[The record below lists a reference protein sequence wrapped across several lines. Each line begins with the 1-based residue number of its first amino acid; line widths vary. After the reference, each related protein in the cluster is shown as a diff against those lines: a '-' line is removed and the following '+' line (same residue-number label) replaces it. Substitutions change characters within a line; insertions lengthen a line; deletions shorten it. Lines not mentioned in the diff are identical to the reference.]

1 MWLTSAAA
9 IGLANASASE
19 SSAAVPSAEVE
30 TAPIMETAPTT
41 PTLPEAAALAQID
54 AALAVLTSGSAAHV
68 ALSAARETAV
78 GALALAEAEAQR
90 QSDKA
95 SEVAQVRTLALPEA
109 TIAALVAAIE
119 ARYAPVP
126 EVAPEPEVALPAGKK
141 PVSPRT
147 AAINAAAV
155 SADSARAAGNLRGFD
170 SKWAALLTGVART
183 SGTRFASIA
192 AFGGDGVA
200 NYADYQ
206 SLVAQIRHY
215 MRFQL
220 NIGGKGDSYAVTPW
234 LFALGIHHA
243 AQSKGDDSLPLKF
256 AGAAQVALYPDG
268 RFRLALA
275 NNREVRFPSRDSG
288 AMAVWTGGS
297 ENAPEAA
304 QSAPTAHVP
313 TPPTPPTSPAPT
325 APSSAP
331 EAAQTITRTARCQHC
346 QTRNVADA
354 SECESC
360 GSTDWLLA

>member
-19 SSAAVPSAEVE
+19 SSAAAHAAEVDTNME
-30 TAPIMETAPTT
+30 DANVAAPA
-41 PTLPEAAALAQID
+41 LPEATALAQID
-54 AALAVLTSGSAAHV
+54 AALAVLTAGSAAHV
-68 ALSAARETAV
+68 ALT
-78 GALALAEAEAQR
+78 AQR
-90 QSDKA
+90 
-95 SEVAQVRTLALPEA
+95 EVAHGAWLLATAEVARQSEKANEIAQVQSLALPEA
-109 TIAALVAAIE
+109 TIATLVAAIE
-119 ARYAPVP
+119 QRYAPLP
-126 EVAPEPEVALPAGKK
+126 EVAPQPEVALPSGKK
-141 PVSPRT
+141 AVSPRT
-147 AAINAAAV
+147 AAINAAAL

-234 LFALGIHHA
+234 LFALGIHLAGA
-243 AQSKGDDSLPLKF
+243 AKGEDSLPLKF
-256 AGAAQVALYPDG
+256 AGSVQVALYPDG

-288 AMAVWTGGS
+288 AMAVWTGSG
-297 ENAPEAA
+297 ENAAEAA
-304 QSAPTAHVP
+304 PAAPTAHAP
-313 TPPTPPTSPAPT
+313 TPPTPPTSGAPAAPAAPSAAPT
-325 APSSAP
+325 AV
-331 EAAQTITRTARCQHC
+331 TRTARCQHC

-360 GSTDWLLA
+360 GSSDWLLA